1 MSPVV
6 VYGIGLSAPVRIVY
20 MTCEALGIEYE
31 TKEVNLMK
39 GEHMTEEYLKV
50 RHCKLVLL
58 NYYTI
63 FSAFWDVSN

>member
-39 GEHMTEEYLKV
+39 GEHITEEYLKV
-50 RHCKLVLL
+50 RLHVYFLFLPSRIC
-58 NYYTI
+58 
-63 FSAFWDVSN
+63 

>member
-6 VYGIGLSAPVRIVY
+6 VYGVGLSAPVRIVY

-50 RHCKLVLL
+50 RLQ
-58 NYYTI
+58 T
-63 FSAFWDVSN
+63 S